1 MAKTLRLILGDQ
13 LNYQHSWFSRV
24 DDEVIYAMMEILPET
39 EYVTHHIQKV
49 VGFFAA
55 MRQFCERMQQH
66 GHRFFYLHLDDGDN
80 LQSFEKNIL
89 KLIDKYKIQR
99 FEYLLPDE
107 YRLDQQLKTLVK
119 KLDIPG
125 AVHDT
130 EHFLTGREEVAEFF
144 KDRKTYLMESFY
156 RRMRRKFNIL
166 MEDDQPLNGRWNYDT
181 ENRRSLPKNAQVPP
195 PFEFQ
200 HDVSKIAEMLYRMG
214 VKTIGSLDARQ
225 FPWPLNRREALQY
238 VDFFLQQQL
247 VNFGTYQD
255 AMAIEHPYLFHSR
268 LSFALNLKM
277 LHPLEVVQKTVKYW
291 ENQRPDI
298 HISQIEGFVRQ
309 IIGWREFMRGLY
321 WAEMPE
327 YEKLNYFNHQN
338 NLPKFYWTGQTNMN
352 CLKQTIHQSLTK
364 AYAHHIQRLMVT
376 GNFANLAGVHP
387 DRVDE
392 WYLGIYIDALQWV
405 EITNTRGMS
414 QYADGGKVATKP
426 YVASANYINKMSDY
440 CKECYYDKSKRYGE
454 RACPFNS
461 LYWQFYVRHRNLLD
475 DNPRVGMM
483 YRTLDKMEKA
493 EVKKI
498 REQAKKYRDNLG
510 KL

>member
-1 MAKTLRLILGDQ
+1 M
-13 LNYQHSWFSRV
+13 
-24 DDEVIYAMMEILPET
+24 
-39 EYVTHHIQKV
+39 
-49 VGFFAA
+49 
-55 MRQFCERMQQH
+55 
-66 GHRFFYLHLDDGDN
+66 
-80 LQSFEKNIL
+80 
-89 KLIDKYKIQR
+89 
-99 FEYLLPDE
+99 
-107 YRLDQQLKTLVK
+107 
-119 KLDIPG
+119 
-125 AVHDT
+125 
-130 EHFLTGREEVAEFF
+130 
-144 KDRKTYLMESFY
+144 
-156 RRMRRKFNIL
+156 
-166 MEDDQPLNGRWNYDT
+166 
-181 ENRRSLPKNAQVPP
+181 
-195 PFEFQ
+195 
-200 HDVSKIAEMLYRMG
+200 
-214 VKTIGSLDARQ
+214 
-225 FPWPLNRREALQY
+225 
-238 VDFFLQQQL
+238 DFFLQQQL